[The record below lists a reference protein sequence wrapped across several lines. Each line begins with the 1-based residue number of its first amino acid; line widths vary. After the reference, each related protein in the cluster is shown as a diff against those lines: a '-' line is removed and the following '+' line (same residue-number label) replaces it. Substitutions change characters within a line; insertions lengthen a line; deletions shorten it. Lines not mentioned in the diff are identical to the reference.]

1 MSIKEYISKTYY
13 NTHTGDDFITR
24 NKIKKEIK
32 MAEETK
38 DNSAINDLVKSIT
51 QKLQLYAEGQKALT
65 GKIDANAAEARQMN
79 QEYNYKMT
87 SFIKTT
93 FEHMGE
99 RLDMKIDKLE
109 NTLTK
114 RLENSDKIVMAR
126 VEHKLGGIQD
136 NLKIRD
142 N

>member
-1 MSIKEYISKTYY
+1 
-13 NTHTGDDFITR
+13 
-24 NKIKKEIK
+24 
-32 MAEETK
+32 MAEETN
-38 DNSAINDLVKSIT
+38 DSSAINVLVKSIT

-65 GKIDANAAEARQMN
+65 EKIDANAAQARQMY

-114 RLENSDKIVMAR
+114 RLDNGDKIVMAHLDLKTNKIQVSLDKQSTQIKEQEENIKNTR
-126 VEHKLGGIQD
+126 SHGI
-136 NLKIRD
+136 KR
-142 N
+142 

>member
-1 MSIKEYISKTYY
+1 
-13 NTHTGDDFITR
+13 
-24 NKIKKEIK
+24 
-32 MAEETK
+32 MAEETN
-38 DNSAINDLVKSIT
+38 DSSAINALVKSIT
-51 QKLQLYAEGQKALT
+51 QKLQLYAEYQKALT
-65 GKIDANAAEARQMN
+65 DKIDANAAEARQMN

>member
-1 MSIKEYISKTYY
+1 
-13 NTHTGDDFITR
+13 
-24 NKIKKEIK
+24 

-38 DNSAINDLVKSIT
+38 DNSAINELVKSIT

-65 GKIDANAAEARQMN
+65 EKIDANAAQARQMN

-109 NTLTK
+109 NSLK
-114 RLENSDKIVMAR
+114 QKIDNSDKIVMAR